1 MHTSMTVVKM
11 SYQIQTLHNYK
22 IDNVISLN
30 IKQQIESC

>member
-22 IDNVISLN
+22 IDNVISLKYLILN
-30 IKQQIESC
+30 SK